1 MSHSLFKQP
10 KAFYTIFMLE
20 IWERFGYSSLLAL
33 LVIYLTTDLHMLSKD
48 AFVLFGSFSALVYAF
63 IVFGGYLGDRVL
75 GAKRTIVL
83 GLMVLLCGYSIMALN
98 HPSLIYYGLAC
109 VCVGTGLF
117 KSNPSSLLAR
127 CYDQSN
133 SDMLHNAFT
142 LFYMAINVGT
152 MFGMFFIPILANKLG
167 VATAFIAAIIGI
179 ILSLI
184 TFLGF
189 GFSLKGIG
197 TKADFKPL
205 SLKSLFLSI
214 LAIIIFVQ
222 IVSLLLNNVII
233 AKTIVMATFII
244 CAIIY
249 VTLMF
254 KIRSEGF
261 FQKMLLALILMAE
274 AIVYKISYMQ
284 MQTSINFYTIN
295 NATHQ
300 LFGLDIAAA
309 SFQSLNPI
317 WIVIMSPLLAYYYM
331 NSKGTKFALSI
342 YSKFAIGMMLLSF
355 AFLILYVSK
364 YFASPAGIIS
374 GYWLVVSYLFQS
386 VGELLISALGL
397 AMVAQL
403 VPQRFSGFVIGVWWV
418 FLAFGSILGGL
429 VAAYTSPSDKLVTD
443 KLILMHDYTQVFLAI
458 GVSIFLFSLFM
469 FSLSK
474 FKAKLLNH

>member
-20 IWERFGYSSLLAL
+20 IWERFGYSSLVAL
-33 LVIYLTTDLHMLSKD
+33 LVIYLTTNMNMLAKD
-48 AFVLFGSFSALVYAF
+48 AFVLFGSFSAMVYAF
-63 IVFGGYLGDRVL
+63 IVFGGYLGDKIL
-75 GAKRTIVL
+75 GAKRTIIL
-83 GLMVLLCGYSIMALN
+83 GLLVLLLGYSLMALN
-98 HPSLIYYGLAC
+98 KPNILYYALAC

-127 CYDQSN
+127 CYQQSN
-133 SDMLHNAFT
+133 ADMLHNAFT
-142 LFYMAINVGT
+142 LFYMAINIGT
-152 MFGMFFIPILANKLG
+152 MFGMFFIPMLAAKYDISAAFV
-167 VATAFIAAIIGI
+167 VAVVGI

-184 TFLGF
+184 TLLGF

-197 TKADFKPL
+197 TVADQAPL
-205 SLKSLFLSI
+205 KMKNLALTI
-214 LAIIIFVQ
+214 LAIMIFIG

-233 AKTIVMATFII
+233 AKIIVVATFIL
-244 CAIIY
+244 CAVIY
-249 VTLMF
+249 VILMF

-261 FQKMLLALILMAE
+261 FSKMLLALILMAE
-274 AIVYKISYMQ
+274 AIIYKISYMQ

-295 NATHQ
+295 NATHN
-300 LFGLDIAAA
+300 LFGLDLAPA

-317 WIVIMSPLLAYYYM
+317 WIVLMSPVLAFYYLR
-331 NSKGTKFALSI
+331 SKGTKLALNI
-342 YSKFAIGMMLLSF
+342 HTKFAVGMMLLSF
-355 AFLILYVSK
+355 AFLILYLSK
-364 YFASPAGIIS
+364 YFANSEGMIS
-374 GYWLVVSYLFQS
+374 GYWLVVSYWFQS

-429 VAAYTSPSDKLVTD
+429 VAAFTSPSDKVITD
-443 KLILMHDYTQVFLAI
+443 KLILMHDYTHVFLII
-458 GVSIFLFSLFM
+458 GISIFLFSLFM

-474 FKAKLLNH
+474 FKAKLLNS